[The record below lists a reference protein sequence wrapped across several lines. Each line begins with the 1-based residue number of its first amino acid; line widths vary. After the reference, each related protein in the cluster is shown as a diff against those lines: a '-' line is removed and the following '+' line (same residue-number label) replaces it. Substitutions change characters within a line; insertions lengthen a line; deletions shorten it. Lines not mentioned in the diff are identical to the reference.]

1 MSFFLSRL
9 TPDSTFHNTLN
20 LRTAE
25 IYLQKS
31 PGKDKGD
38 KRGIKGLKYR
48 VISEGVTTPEKE
60 TGEDGKVEMHVRGG
74 RATIHI
80 LWEGKPVAEYIV
92 TISDADLESETTLLG
107 QQRRLRILGY
117 HLGHEGNDRNGVD
130 GEKRMETERSILDFQ
145 VDHGLTINSIN
156 GEADQP
162 TQTRLKTEVGW

>member
-9 TPDSTFHNTLN
+9 TPDSKSFNTLN
-20 LRTAE
+20 LRLVE
-25 IYLQKS
+25 IFFQKS

-48 VISEGVTTPEKE
+48 VISHGVSTLERE
-60 TGEDGKVEMHVRGG
+60 TGEDGRVEMHIQGDQS
-74 RATIHI
+74 TLQI
-80 LWEGKPVAEYIV
+80 LWDGRVVAEYIV
-92 TISDADLESETTLLG
+92 TISDADLESETTLVG

-117 HLGHEGNDRNGVD
+117 HLGHEGNDQNGVD
-130 GEKRMETERSILDFQ
+130 GKKRLETERSILDFQ

-162 TQTRLKTEVGW
+162 TQARLKAEVGW